1 MKHILCED
9 TMKLFQRLLV
19 APAALGLMAPM
30 AVNADTAFS
39 STTSLSGGA
48 VFTIGSVAD
57 GGTSDTEEEL
67 YMQYGYGLDV
77 TSSFTGEDMLYM
89 GMETGN
95 ASGPLASMDS
105 STGGTG
111 AITLHSLFYAF
122 PVGDL
127 SVTAGPLVDQ
137 DDVVAATTSAYSD
150 AFRLGS
156 MPYSLAGNETGPGVG
171 VAYSNDNGVV
181 ASVSFVSVG
190 GSSSTV
196 GIGADNGDDVSTFT
210 LGYNGD
216 GFGGGLV
223 IASNDGEGGTTG
235 YDTFGGGIYYSP
247 ESIDATF
254 SVAYDTNDPETGA
267 DATDLFIGVD
277 YEVGPG
283 TLSAAY
289 NTTDVDGSDTLDS
302 TGFEVSYTY
311 ALNDNV
317 SITPGFFT
325 VEDTSTGGG
334 QNQIDFLSNGFF
346 IRCDNSN
353 SNMGNVTGNRYIYMA
368 FAQAPL
374 VGSNNVPCVA
384 R

>member
-1 MKHILCED
+1 MN
-9 TMKLFQRLLV
+9 LFQRLLV
-19 APAALGLMAPM
+19 APAALGLMAPV

-48 VFTIGSVAD
+48 VFTIGSVSD
-57 GGTSDTEEEL
+57 GGTTDTEEEL

-105 STGGTG
+105 SVGGTG
-111 AITLHSLFYAF
+111 AITLHSLYYAF

-127 SVTAGPLVDQ
+127 SVTAGPLLDQ

-181 ASVSFVSVG
+181 ASVSFVSLG
-190 GSSSTV
+190 GASSTV
-196 GIGADNGDDVSTFT
+196 GIGADDGDDVSTFT

-223 IASNDGEGGTTG
+223 IASNDGEAGTDG

-247 ESIDATF
+247 ESIDATI
-254 SVAYDTNDPETGA
+254 SVAYDTQDPETGA
-267 DATDLFIGVD
+267 DATDLFVGVD

-289 NTTDVDGSDTLDS
+289 NSTDVDGSDSLDS

-311 ALNDNV
+311 SLNDNV
-317 SITPGFFT
+317 TLTPGFFT
-325 VEDTSTGGG
+325 VEDTSTG
-334 QNQIDFLSNGFF
+334 D
-346 IRCDNSN
+346 DD
-353 SNMGNVTGNRYIYMA
+353 TGVVVETA
-368 FAQAPL
+368 F
-374 VGSNNVPCVA
+374 SF
-384 R
+384 

>member
-1 MKHILCED
+1 
-9 TMKLFQRLLV
+9 MKLFSRLLV
-19 APAALGLMAPM
+19 APAALGLMAPV
-30 AVNADTAFS
+30 AANADTAFS
-39 STTSLSGGA
+39 STTTLGGSA
-48 VFTIGSVAD
+48 VFTTGSVAD

-67 YMQYGYGLDV
+67 YMQYAYTLDLN
-77 TSSFTGEDMLYM
+77 SSFTGEDLFSA
-89 GMETGN
+89 GIVAGN

-105 STGGTG
+105 AETGD
-111 AITLHSLFYAF
+111 LDVQSLFYAF

-127 SVTAGPLVDQ
+127 EVTAGPLVDQ

-171 VAYSNDNGVV
+171 IAYSNDNGVV

-190 GSSSTV
+190 GTDATT
-196 GIGADNGDDVSTFT
+196 GINSDDADDVSTFT

-223 IASNDGEGGTTG
+223 IASNDGDAGAG

-289 NTTDVDGSDTLDS
+289 NTTDVDGSDSEDS

-325 VEDTSTGGG
+325 VEDTSTGDDDSG
-334 QNQIDFLSNGFF
+334 
-346 IRCDNSN
+346 
-353 SNMGNVTGNRYIYMA
+353 VVVETA
-368 FAQAPL
+368 F
-374 VGSNNVPCVA
+374 SF
-384 R
+384 

>member
-1 MKHILCED
+1 
-9 TMKLFQRLLV
+9 MKLFQRLLV
-19 APAALGLMAPM
+19 APAALGLMAPV

-48 VFTIGSVAD
+48 YFTVGSVAD

-67 YMQYGYGLDV
+67 YMQYAYGLDV
-77 TSSFTGEDMLYM
+77 TSSFTGEDLFYA
-89 GMETGN
+89 GIETGN
-95 ASGPLASMDS
+95 ASGPLVNMDS
-105 STGGTG
+105 AVEGNGG
-111 AITLHSLFYAF
+111 ALNVHSLFYSF

-127 SVTAGPLVDQ
+127 EVTTGPLLDQ

-150 AFRLGS
+150 AFRLGA
-156 MPYSLAGNETGPGVG
+156 MPYSLAGDETGPGVA

-181 ASVSFVSVG
+181 ASVSFISHG
-190 GSSSTV
+190 G
-196 GIGADNGDDVSTFT
+196 GADATKGINADDADDVSTIT
-210 LGYNGD
+210 LGYNGE

-254 SVAYDTNDPETGA
+254 SVAYDTKDPETGA
-267 DATDLFIGVD
+267 DATDLFVGID

-289 NTTDVDGSDTLDS
+289 NSTDVDGGDTEDQ

-325 VEDTSTGGG
+325 VEDTSTGEDDSG
-334 QNQIDFLSNGFF
+334 
-346 IRCDNSN
+346 
-353 SNMGNVTGNRYIYMA
+353 VVVETA
-368 FAQAPL
+368 F
-374 VGSNNVPCVA
+374 SF
-384 R
+384 

>member
-1 MKHILCED
+1 
-9 TMKLFQRLLV
+9 MKLFQRLLV
-19 APAALGLMAPM
+19 APAALGLMAPI

-48 VFTIGSVAD
+48 YFTVGAISD
-57 GGTSDTEEEL
+57 GGTTDTEEEL
-67 YMQYGYGLDV
+67 YMQYAYGLDV

-105 STGGTG
+105 ATGGTG
-111 AITLHSLFYAF
+111 TITLHSLFYAF

-127 SVTAGPLVDQ
+127 EVTAGPLLDQ

-181 ASVSFVSVG
+181 ASASFVSVG
-190 GSSSTV
+190 GATATT
-196 GIGADNGDDVSTFT
+196 GINSDDADDVSTFT

-216 GFGGGLV
+216 GFGGGIV
-223 IASNDGEGGTTG
+223 IASNDGDAGVG

-325 VEDTSTGGG
+325 VEDTGTGDDDSG
-334 QNQIDFLSNGFF
+334 
-346 IRCDNSN
+346 
-353 SNMGNVTGNRYIYMA
+353 VVVETA
-368 FAQAPL
+368 F
-374 VGSNNVPCVA
+374 SF
-384 R
+384 